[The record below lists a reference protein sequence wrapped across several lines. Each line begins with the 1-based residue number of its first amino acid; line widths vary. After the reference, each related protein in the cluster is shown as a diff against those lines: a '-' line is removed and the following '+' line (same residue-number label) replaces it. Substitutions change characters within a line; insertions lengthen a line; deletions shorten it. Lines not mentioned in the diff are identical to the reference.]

1 MHIVTVENFLFCF
14 KLVSAG
20 YIIGYVGA
28 IISFL
33 ALAST
38 TSLVVFAILSFE
50 HVEEFLTDQE
60 FDDDVNMSWLL
71 KTLLTS
77 KIRERNHEDIKK
89 LSKSD
94 KYLNVLQF
102 SLR

>member
-60 FDDDVNMSWLL
+60 FDDVNTNWLL

-77 KIRERNHEDIKK
+77 KIRERNYEDKRSCQDLTSI
-89 LSKSD
+89 
-94 KYLNVLQF
+94 
-102 SLR
+102 